1 MCETHFVLIE
11 HIILHIEA
19 NRFTTA
25 LDQVLLLYP
34 VMFKILKIKKVY
46 FFVRKTS
53 LWLETLKEILQFL
66 RETIHSLGKKQAN
79 LGWYVYLL
87 FTVCNVFQWLT

>member
-19 NRFTTA
+19 NRLTTA

-34 VMFKILKIKKVY
+34 VMFKI
-46 FFVRKTS
+46 
-53 LWLETLKEILQFL
+53 
-66 RETIHSLGKKQAN
+66 
-79 LGWYVYLL
+79 
-87 FTVCNVFQWLT
+87 

>member
-19 NRFTTA
+19 NRFATA

-34 VMFKILKIKKVY
+34 VMFKILKILKI
-46 FFVRKTS
+46 FFFR
-53 LWLETLKEILQFL
+53 
-66 RETIHSLGKKQAN
+66 
-79 LGWYVYLL
+79 
-87 FTVCNVFQWLT
+87 